1 MADPVAVSITAP
13 DVQAQLPTLHVGLSR
28 VGVTGVEK
36 VIRIRNNG
44 DEQLYHAR
52 LECVVDLGPRQKG
65 AHMSRFEE
73 VVNDAIGE
81 VVLGEAVFRAES
93 LAQRVAELVRDR
105 QDARRAEVR
114 IAARFP
120 EHKPAPVSGIP
131 TQEIYELFGT
141 AVASARGTRRITGV
155 AAQGMTAC
163 PCAQELVAGRARERL
178 ARRAATRTRRST
190 GSSSDVPVATHNQR
204 GLGTLHVGCTELC
217 EDDIDAARA
226 ARHRRELDVVGDLRA
241 DEALRRGRRRREG
254 PPPPALRRGLRARD
268 DRRRRRALRH
278 LADEVFVS
286 ARQENLETIHQHNV
300 VAERFGL
307 LGELRAELATG
318 EHAERDTTMSEW
330 LEGGAARLGLGP
342 GARDRAPLRARV
354 VDLAPDPERVVDA
367 GRDGHRDRHV
377 DEQVDPQR
385 RVRAGRDEREDRG
398 DLGHR
403 LGLAERARPGRSRP
417 AAPPPSASR

>member
-1 MADPVAVSITAP
+1 VADDVAVSISAP

-81 VVLGEAVFRAES
+81 VVLGEAAFRAET
-93 LAQRVAELVRDR
+93 LAQHVAELVRDR

-114 IAARFP
+114 IAARYP

-155 AAQGMTAC
+155 AAQGITAC
-163 PCAQELVAGRARERL
+163 PCAQELVAGRARDRL
-178 ARRAATRTRRST
+178 RARGYDDEEIDRILD
-190 GSSSDVPVATHNQR
+190 DVPVATHNQR
-204 GLGTLHVGCTELC
+204 GLGTLHVGCTEQC
-217 EDDIDAARA
+217 EDDIDAAVLLAIVENSMSSEIYELMKRSDEGA
-226 ARHRRELDVVGDLRA
+226 VVEKAHRRPRFVEDCVREMIGGVVETFGQ
-241 DEALRRGRRRREG
+241 
-254 PPPPALRRGLRARD
+254 
-268 DRRRRRALRH
+268 

-307 LGELRAELATG
+307 LGELREELRTG
-318 EHAERDTTMSEW
+318 VHAERDTTMSEW
-330 LEGGAARLGLGP
+330 LEGRAA
-342 GARDRAPLRARV
+342 
-354 VDLAPDPERVVDA
+354 
-367 GRDGHRDRHV
+367 
-377 DEQVDPQR
+377 
-385 RVRAGRDEREDRG
+385 
-398 DLGHR
+398 
-403 LGLAERARPGRSRP
+403 
-417 AAPPPSASR
+417 